1 MHARFELI
9 VSKFYFLKYFV
20 FLKLEQSTKIWF
32 RVKIWFFVLNALI
45 YRVFYCII
53 ACIILFFIW
62 KGGRG
67 SPENL
72 YKEKNYRKSITS
84 QNFQNSNPLERNQ
97 STIHAKYTSKAYIG
111 YTSLI
116 LIRLGWNT
124 PLVSLKLVG
133 ICMYILCFS

>member
-62 KGGRG
+62 KGGGGAHPKIFTKKRTIG
-67 SPENL
+67 
-72 YKEKNYRKSITS
+72 
-84 QNFQNSNPLERNQ
+84 NQ
-97 STIHAKYTSKAYIG
+97 
-111 YTSLI
+111 
-116 LIRLGWNT
+116 
-124 PLVSLKLVG
+124 
-133 ICMYILCFS
+133 